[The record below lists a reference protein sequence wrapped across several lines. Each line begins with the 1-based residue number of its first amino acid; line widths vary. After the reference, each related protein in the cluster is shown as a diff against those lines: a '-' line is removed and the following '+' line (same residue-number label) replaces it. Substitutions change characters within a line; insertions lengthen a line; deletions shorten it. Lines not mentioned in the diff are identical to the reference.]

1 MSNLNQMIVVACKEN
16 HIPSLKEYLEE
27 KGENLNFVTIEKETE
42 LNVRLCKL
50 SDFNSSTF
58 KISH

>member
-50 SDFNSSTF
+50 SDFNSST
-58 KISH
+58 